1 MKNMEH
7 AHESPPFF
15 MLRRAAYPR
24 PPRPS
29 SSSSTRDITS
39 EPRAALDVDP
49 NAARRS
55 TWTLAGQRGRR
66 ALHVA
71 HARAAASTRIGGP
84 AESLALGCH
93 VAVRSAA
100 A

>member
-1 MKNMEH
+1 M
-7 AHESPPFF
+7 

-29 SSSSTRDITS
+29 SSSSTRVHVR
-39 EPRAALDVDP
+39 PRA
-49 NAARRS
+49 RRGVP
-55 TWTLAGQRGRR
+55 AGR
-66 ALHVA
+66 
-71 HARAAASTRIGGP
+71 GP